1 MSSASRHG
9 EKTNTN
15 RDSVAVFAPATVANV
30 ASGFDVLGFALERPG
45 DTVMMRKIRGKRVDI
60 LAVEGDGGR
69 LPRDPDRNTASVA
82 ARYFLETI
90 GFPFGLE
97 ITLRKQMP
105 MSSGLGSSA
114 ASSVAAVYAANLL
127 AGSPCAVRELLPF
140 TMRAEEVACGSAHA
154 DNVAPA
160 LLGGFVLIRSYEPL
174 DVVQLPVPAGL
185 AVATVHPHTEI
196 KTEDARRVLKKELRL
211 SDAVRQWGNL
221 AALVAA
227 LFQGDLALLGRSL
240 QDVVA
245 EPRRGLLIPGFAG
258 VKAAAVQAGA
268 LGCSIS
274 GSGPSVFSLCATM
287 ETARSAGAA
296 MKRAFGEVGL
306 DSDVYLSRINQAG
319 PVVVEAEG
327 EA

>member
-1 MSSASRHG
+1 VSSAGRHG
-9 EKTNTN
+9 EEMKGN

-45 DTVMMRKIRGKRVDI
+45 DTVVMRKTRGRRVD
-60 LAVEGDGGR
+60 LVAVEGDGGQ
-69 LPRDPDRNTASVA
+69 LPRDTDRNTASAA
-82 ARYFLETI
+82 ARYFLEAI

-127 AGSPCAVRELLPF
+127 AGSPYTARELLPF

-174 DVVQLPVPAGL
+174 DVVQLPVPGGL

-227 LFQGDLALLGRSL
+227 LFQGDLELLGRSL

-245 EPRRGLLIPGFAG
+245 EPRRGLLIPGFTG

-274 GSGPSVFSLCATM
+274 GSGPSVFALCATM
-287 ETARSAGAA
+287 ESARSAAAA
-296 MKRAFGEVGL
+296 MKRAFGEIGL
-306 DSDVYLSRINQAG
+306 DSDVYLSGVIQTG
-319 PVVVEAEG
+319 PVVLEAG
-327 EA
+327 G

>member
-1 MSSASRHG
+1 MAD
-9 EKTNTN
+9 
-15 RDSVAVFAPATVANV
+15 RDSVSVFAPATVANV

-45 DTVMMRKIRGKRVDI
+45 DTVVLRKIPQKRVEI
-60 LAVEGDGGR
+60 LAVEGDNGQ

-82 ARYFLETI
+82 ARRFLEAI

-97 ITLRKQMP
+97 VTVRKQMP

-114 ASSVAAVYAANLL
+114 ASSVAAVYAANVLS
-127 AGSPCAVRELLPF
+127 GSPLTVRQLLPF
-140 TMRAEEVACGSAHA
+140 TMQAEEVACGSAHA

-174 DVVQLPVPAGL
+174 DVVQLPVPGGL

-196 KTEDARRVLKKELRL
+196 KTEDARRILKKELRL

-227 LFQGDLALLGRSL
+227 LFQGDMDLLSRSL

-245 EPRRGLLIPGFAG
+245 EPRRGLLIPGFAK
-258 VKAAAVQAGA
+258 VKQTALHSGA

-274 GSGPSVFSLCATM
+274 GSGPSVFSLCVSMQKAKAVGRAM
-287 ETARSAGAA
+287 QSAFA
-296 MKRAFGEVGL
+296 EVGL
-306 DSDVYLSRINQAG
+306 DSDVYLSGINQSG
-319 PVVVEAEG
+319 PVILEE
-327 EA
+327 